1 MDIRTRE
8 AVRYLGYGKH
18 AVDERTKLLISDS
31 FRELE
36 QAANAKSI
44 YRIFDFNIAGTNQ
57 LTIGKLQITSRHLSK
72 NMRGCREAVAFAATL
87 GTGVDMLLKKYS
99 VTDMAKVVVLQA
111 CATAMLE
118 EYCDLCQKQIQDALE
133 PEGLYLRPR
142 FSPGYGDFSI
152 AHQDMLL
159 RMLEA
164 AKTIGLTL
172 TNGGMLTP
180 MKSVTA
186 VIGVSNEKVPCH
198 IKGCEICQKSD
209 CLYRRNE
216 S

>member
-1 MDIRTRE
+1 MDIRTKE

-36 QAANAKSI
+36 QAASAKSV
-44 YRIFDFNIAGTNQ
+44 YRIFDLNVTGTNQ
-57 LTIGKLQITSRHLSK
+57 LTIGKLNIKSRHLSK
-72 NMRGCREAVAFAATL
+72 NMRGCGQSVVFAATL
-87 GTGVDMLLKKYS
+87 GTGADMLMKKYS
-99 VTDMAKVVVLQA
+99 LTDMAKVVVLQA
-111 CATAMLE
+111 CAAAMLE
-118 EYCDLCQKQIQDALE
+118 EYCDACQNQIGKMLAKE
-133 PEGLYLRPR
+133 CLYLRPR
-142 FSPGYGDFSI
+142 FSPGYGDFGI
-152 AHQDMLL
+152 EHQEMLL

-186 VIGVSNEKVPCH
+186 VIGVSEEKVPCH
-198 IKGCEICQKSD
+198 FKGCEECGKSD
-209 CLYRRNE
+209 CIYRRNE
-216 S
+216 